1 LESTV
6 PVLRNPKHEKVAQEL
21 AKFKSPVEAS
31 QAAGYPPGS
40 SFAAN
45 ARKRVQRPD
54 IRARVKEIQTISGV
68 VAAADSAYI
77 QRKLI
82 EMTEVPLVPDHVR
95 PSDQLKALELLGKII
110 DVFAPEK
117 VKATLNLFHDFS
129 PDDQRALADFV
140 EALSA
145 GTEPAGA
152 ETAGDSEEEG
162 S

>member
-1 LESTV
+1 MG
-6 PVLRNPKHEKVAQEL
+6 VLNNPKHEKVAQEL

-54 IRARVKEIQTISGV
+54 IRARVKEIQTVSGV
-68 VAAADSAYI
+68 MAAADSAYI

-82 EMTEVPLVPDHVR
+82 EMTEIPLDEEQVNPAV
-95 PSDQLKALELLGKII
+95 QLKALEMLGRII

-117 VKATLNLFHDFS
+117 IKAELNIWNDFS
-129 PDDQRALADFV
+129 PDDQRALAA
-140 EALSA
+140 ALRA
-145 GTEPAGA
+145 GLAGRS
-152 ETAGDSEEEG
+152 ETPDDEAGDDS
-162 S
+162 